1 METKIQSL
9 LISAILAT
17 TVRLFMYIFGGHE
30 SYLRAAIDR
39 MGITVVILEICIV
52 LLRFLSALSVMRYLI
67 PKANLNE
74 ELGAFVFTILGIFTT
89 YVLTTLPLLMP
100 LQYKSGNVALQY
112 LSSRP
117 FELFPVVV
125 EYVSLYL
132 ISQNVLGSQS
142 FSYITCLS
150 IVALIIAIH
159 DTDYKNTRNL

>member
-1 METKIQSL
+1 METKFQSL

-30 SYLRAAIDR
+30 SYLRSAIDK

-52 LLRFLSALSVMRYLI
+52 LLRFFSVLSVMRYLE
-67 PKANLNE
+67 ANLNE
-74 ELGAFVFTILGIFTT
+74 ELGAFVFIILGTFTT

-100 LQYKSGNVALQY
+100 LHYKSGNVALQY

-117 FELFPVVV
+117 FEFFPVIV
-125 EYVSLYL
+125 EYVSLHL
-132 ISQNVLGSQS
+132 ISRNVIGSRS
-142 FSYITCLS
+142 SSYIICLS

>member
-17 TVRLFMYIFGGHE
+17 TARLFMYMFGGHE
-30 SYLRAAIDR
+30 SYLRAAIDK

-52 LLRFLSALSVMRYLI
+52 LLRFFSALSVMSHLI
-67 PKANLNE
+67 PKANLHE
-74 ELGAFVFTILGIFTT
+74 ELEAFVFIIMGIFTT
-89 YVLTTLPLLMP
+89 YVLTTLPLLLP

-117 FELFPVVV
+117 FELLPVAI
-125 EYVSLYL
+125 EYISLYL
-132 ISQNVLGSQS
+132 ISQNVIGSRS

-159 DTDYKNTRNL
+159 DTDYKNTRTL